1 MRDQESLAEI
11 LDRIDME
18 YWLNR
23 EGFEYK
29 VTRGKN
35 GIQLNVKECPVCVTQ
50 VGKSI

>member
-1 MRDQESLAEI
+1 MRFCNMRDQESLAEI

-29 VTRGKN
+29 VTRGKT
-35 GIQLNVKECPVCVTQ
+35 E
-50 VGKSI
+50 SS